1 MNKEEKV
8 QYLANI
14 YYVLLADGQ
23 VDRVEERVFEEIS
36 RDIGA
41 GYFERK
47 DAVERARKPGYQVRP
62 SGRWSQQIRNLED
75 MLFAAYCNDV
85 MEQAEKE
92 VVRQYAAQLG
102 IDKKQFGLV
111 IQEAKQR
118 YAEFKGKTTR

>member
-14 YYVLLADGQ
+14 YYVLLADRQ
-23 VDRVEERVFEEIS
+23 VDRIEERVFEEIS

-47 DAVERARKPGYQVRP
+47 DATDRAQKRGYQVQAT
-62 SGRWSQQIRNLED
+62 GRWSQRIRNLED
-75 MLFAAYCNDV
+75 MLFAAYSNGV
-85 MEQAEKE
+85 MDPAEKKT
-92 VVRQYAAQLG
+92 VKQYAAQVG
-102 IDKKQFGLV
+102 IDQKQFGLV

-118 YAEFKGKTTR
+118 YAEFKEKAK